1 MQEGKT
7 FYGTLFQR
15 TSPDSE
21 PYVSTVNWGSFSRK
35 GNPGTI
41 TLTYKGY
48 RYLLPTAYERQCFFK
63 PFVRTTKKKYSS
75 ATHSYTTFVAT
86 MGPVDEYPSTTSSK
100 TVFTDTYWGRTP
112 EDAATRK
119 AYSNLQGNM
128 VNYAMLTKDLK
139 DGLALAQDYFDRL
152 VKAAPYIR
160 RKKFRKAF
168 KAFFGTSSKKKA
180 VANTWLEFQWGVKPT
195 IEAVQNALM
204 RATTD
209 PARTI
214 RLVGKGV
221 SEKSQ
226 IPDTSATFNVWDGI
240 INQRSVCKVYRYFK
254 NNYFVEQAAF
264 NPVEPAFDA
273 VPWSFLVNWFVPI
286 EDYLKQFGYVSIWSD
301 TFGCDS
307 LVTRWEYGV
316 ERIETGP
323 HRNPSAVTVWERP
336 PVRYHFLRVR
346 RSDVNLPLSF
356 MEMLE
361 GGSINLSIK
370 RLLNSAALVTQR
382 L

>member
-7 FYGTLFQR
+7 FYGTLVQR
-15 TSPDSE
+15 SSPDEE
-21 PYVSTVNWGSFSRK
+21 PYVTTVNWGSFSRK
-35 GNPGTI
+35 GNPGTM

-48 RYLLPTAYERQCFFK
+48 RYLLPTAYERQCYFK
-63 PFVRTTKKKYSS
+63 PFVRTTRKKYSS

-86 MGPVDEYPSTTSSK
+86 EGPADSYPSTTSSK

-112 EDAATRK
+112 EAAAQRK

-152 VKAAPYIR
+152 LKAAPYIR

-180 VANTWLEFQWGVKPT
+180 IANSWLEFQWGVKPT
-195 IEAVQNALM
+195 IEAVENALM

-214 RLVGKGV
+214 RVVGKGV
-221 SEKSQ
+221 SEESQ
-226 IPDTSATFNVWDGI
+226 IPDTSATSNVWDGI
-240 INQRSVCKVYRYFK
+240 IIHRSVCKVYRYFK
-254 NNYFVEQAAF
+254 NNYFLEQAAF

-273 VPWSFLVNWFVPI
+273 VPWSFLVNWFVPV

-307 LVTRWEYGV
+307 IVTSWKYDLEWF
-316 ERIETGP
+316 ETGP
-323 HRNPSAVTVWERP
+323 HRNPTSVTTWERP
-336 PVRYHFLRVR
+336 PVRYYFQRFR
-346 RSDVNLPLSF
+346 RSDIYLPLSF